1 MLRVLLIEDNP
12 ADEQL
17 TRQAILD
24 ALIGANI
31 TSARDGEEAIR
42 VLNSPGFTTDLI
54 IIDLSLPKLNGLD
67 VLERYRRDKNAPPV
81 IALTGSVDP
90 KERHRA
96 ATLGVSEYVTKS
108 IRLDEYLST
117 IRAAIERWKPIDGRT
132 QGET

>member
-1 MLRVLLIEDNP
+1 MLRVFLIEDNP

-24 ALIGANI
+24 ASIEANI

-54 IIDLSLPKLNGLD
+54 ILDLTLPKLNGLD
-67 VLERYRRDKNAPPV
+67 VLELYRRDKNAPPI
-81 IALTGSVDP
+81 IALTGSADP

-96 ATLGVSEYVTKS
+96 AELGVSEYVTKAQG
-108 IRLDEYLST
+108 LDEYLAT
-117 IRAAIERWKPIDGRT
+117 ARAAIERWV
-132 QGET
+132 